1 MERRETETVHSRAG
15 RRQGRPSRRGSKE
28 SRETSSDEIQQT
40 YPAHVIREQGLKSR
54 REGAR
59 GETPPW
65 RWEAGRGQWS
75 GRAWQKVEGI

>member
-15 RRQGRPSRRGSKE
+15 RRQGRPSRSGSKE
-28 SRETSSDEIQQT
+28 SRET